1 MTVTFSIIYND
12 RLPEWAKEV
21 FYPGS
26 DLEKL
31 AYNNFKSL
39 TQTKELTQL
48 KSGFL
53 LREIMDRFLAK
64 ANSTLKPDYELYIYS
79 AHDITIA
86 NLLNIFSQ
94 YVGIS

>member
-1 MTVTFSIIYND
+1 MFFIIYNN

-21 FYPGS
+21 FYPGC

-31 AYNNFKSL
+31 VYNYFKRI
-39 TQTKELTQL
+39 TQTKELTRL

-64 ANSTLKPDYELYIYS
+64 ANSTLIPDYKLYIYS
-79 AHDITIA
+79 AHDFTIV
-86 NLLNIFSQ
+86 NVLNVFGL
-94 YVGIS
+94 YVGNSI